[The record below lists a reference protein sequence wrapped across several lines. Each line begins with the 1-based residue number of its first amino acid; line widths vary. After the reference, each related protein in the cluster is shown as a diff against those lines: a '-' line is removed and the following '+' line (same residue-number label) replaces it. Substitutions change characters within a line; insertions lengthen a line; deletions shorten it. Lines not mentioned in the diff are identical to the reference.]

1 MSTIEIPMKPD
12 ADRTVRELLFELG
25 QVEEAERTVQPRSTD
40 PADHRRRATLRRRE
54 RQLVAE
60 LRRR

>member
-1 MSTIEIPMKPD
+1 MSTTEIPMKLD
-12 ADRTVRELLFELG
+12 TDRTVRELLFELG
-25 QVEEAERTVQPRSTD
+25 QVEEAERRVQASTD
-40 PADHRRRATLRRRE
+40 PDERRRRAVLRRRE

>member
-1 MSTIEIPMKPD
+1 MSTIEIPMKPY
-12 ADRTVRELLFELG
+12 AARTVRELLFELG
-25 QVEEAERTVQPRSTD
+25 QVEEAERRVQASTD
-40 PADHRRRATLRRRE
+40 PDERRRRVVLRRRE

>member
-1 MSTIEIPMKPD
+1 MSTIEIPMKLD
-12 ADRTVRELLFELG
+12 TDRTVRELLYELG
-25 QVEEAERTVQPRSTD
+25 QVEEAERRVQASTD
-40 PADHRRRATLRRRE
+40 PDERRRRAVLRRRE

>member
-1 MSTIEIPMKPD
+1 MSTIEIPMKLD
-12 ADRTVRELLFELG
+12 TDRTVRELLVELG
-25 QVEEAERTVQPRSTD
+25 QVEEAERRVQASTD
-40 PADHRRRATLRRRE
+40 PDERRRRVVLRRRE

>member
-1 MSTIEIPMKPD
+1 MSTIEIPMKLD
-12 ADRTVRELLFELG
+12 TDRTVRELLFELG
-25 QVEEAERTVQPRSTD
+25 QVEEAERQVQASTD
-40 PADHRRRATLRRRE
+40 PDERRRRAVLRRRE

>member
-1 MSTIEIPMKPD
+1 MSTIEIPMKLD
-12 ADRTVRELLFELG
+12 TDRTVRELLFELG
-25 QVEEAERTVQPRSTD
+25 QVEEAERRVQASTD
-40 PADHRRRATLRRRE
+40 PDERRRRATLRRRE

>member
-25 QVEEAERTVQPRSTD
+25 QVEEAERRVQASTD
-40 PADHRRRATLRRRE
+40 PDERRRRVVLRRRE

>member
-25 QVEEAERTVQPRSTD
+25 QVEEAERRVQASAD
-40 PADHRRRATLRRRE
+40 PGERRRRVVRRRRE

>member
-1 MSTIEIPMKPD
+1 MSTIEIPMKLD
-12 ADRTVRELLFELG
+12 TDRTVRELLFELG
-25 QVEEAERTVQPRSTD
+25 QVEEAERRVQASTD
-40 PADHRRRATLRRRE
+40 PDERRRRVVLRRRE

>member
-12 ADRTVRELLFELG
+12 TDRTVRELLFELG
-25 QVEEAERTVQPRSTD
+25 QVEEAERRVQASTD
-40 PADHRRRATLRRRE
+40 PDERRRRVVLRRRE